1 MVKAV
6 QTHRRGYKFSLIAN
20 IFILTGLLFT
30 LSFQAN
36 AALKITASVNQNP
49 VVQGS
54 SFILEIRANESI
66 SASDWDSSALLA
78 NFVVGRTSTNSQS
91 YNINGTKSHV
101 TTFTT
106 VLMARKIGVYIIPA
120 FTIDGATTQP
130 INVNVI
136 SSSTASSRGLNNR
149 NIELKVNVSN
159 ETIYVGQQF
168 IYTTTLYIA
177 QNTKMQSGNLTEP
190 TVTDGVV
197 KQIGKD
203 ENASQI
209 INGRRFETITRQYAI
224 TINTAG
230 KTTISPTRFEG
241 QVSTAKHGYRFGSV
255 TPVIIQADTLH
266 LNIQT
271 QPTDYQGEWLV
282 SDFVQLVGELQPLQ
296 NSYQQG
302 ESITRTITLTVA
314 NVDKSALP
322 DLAISWPKTAKI
334 YPDKPQFTNFAQQGT
349 HFSQQ
354 VLSFA
359 IIPNQIGELTLPALS
374 IPWFNNKT
382 QQQEWATLPAKIVTI
397 VASENNPP
405 VENNTNK
412 QNGETNSTSSLA
424 SNDSGQTDMQ
434 TSSTSTTES
443 SIWRWLTF
451 IFAGLWLLTCV
462 TWFFLRR
469 GTQQIS
475 NQKVANTAKPDNI
488 WPQLEAALKNNDA
501 KQSSRLLHAW
511 FKQQWPEIKDPHL
524 ASLPMSQECLQTCQQ
539 LLTCTYGKNTDVTN
553 WQGQALLAKL
563 VKLRN
568 SKPAITTS
576 QQPSIKTQL
585 NPS

>member
-6 QTHRRGYKFSLIAN
+6 QTHRSGYKLSLIAN

-106 VLMARKIGVYIIPA
+106 VLMARKIGAYIIPA

-177 QNTKMQSGNLTEP
+177 QNTKMKSGNLTEP

-230 KTTISPTRFEG
+230 TTTISPTRFEG
-241 QVSTAKHGYRFGSV
+241 QVSTAKRGYRFGSV

-282 SDFVQLVGELQPLQ
+282 SDFVQLVEELQPLQ

-322 DLAISWPKTAKI
+322 DLAISWPKTVKI
-334 YPDKPQFTNFAQQGT
+334 YPDRPQFTSFSQQGNY
-349 HFSQQ
+349 FSQQ

-359 IIPNQIGELTLPALS
+359 VIPNQIGKLTLPALS

-553 WQGQALLAKL
+553 WQGQALLVQL
-563 VKLRN
+563 IKLRN
-568 SKPAITTS
+568 AKPAITKS